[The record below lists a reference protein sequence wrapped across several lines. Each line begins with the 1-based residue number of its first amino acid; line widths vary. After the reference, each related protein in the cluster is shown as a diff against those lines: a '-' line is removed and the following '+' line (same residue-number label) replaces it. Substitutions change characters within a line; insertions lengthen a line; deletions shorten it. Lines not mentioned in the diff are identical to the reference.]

1 MKHKADGDD
10 ARQALR
16 ESEERYRML
25 ADNVRDV
32 IWSADLDLRFT
43 YFSPSVER
51 LRGYS
56 VEESLAQ
63 SVQELLTPDSYE
75 LAMKIFSEELSRKRA
90 EQSDP
95 FRTRT
100 MELEVTCKDGSTIWT
115 ESRTNVL
122 FDAKGE
128 PVGIMGVTRDI
139 AERKRVE
146 DALRESEEKYRSIFE
161 SIQDVYAEV
170 SADDGTILEIS
181 PSIEKVGGLKREE
194 MIGKR
199 MVDFYA
205 TVQDREMLLEKLA
218 KTGSLS
224 DYPVDLINK
233 EGEAV
238 PCSLSIRLLTDEEGR
253 PVKVVGTMR
262 DVTARK
268 SAEQELER
276 LNMELEQRVE
286 RRTAEL
292 SRTNELLRREIAER
306 LQVEKESAELQKTL
320 IQAQKMEAV
329 GTLAGGIAHDFNN
342 LLQAVQGYAGLLML
356 DKSDGDPGYRELR
369 EICRAAERGGEL
381 SRRLLTFSR
390 NVESRTLPLD
400 LNLQVRQAREL
411 LERVIPKMIDIKI
424 RLAPDL
430 EIIEADP
437 TQIEQILMNLGVNAR
452 DAMPSGGELTIATE
466 NVTLDE
472 FSADA
477 RPEVAPGKYVLLEVS
492 DNGQGMDKDT
502 LEHIFEPF
510 YTTKE
515 VGHGT
520 GLGLA
525 MVYGIVK
532 NHNGHIECR
541 STPGRGTVFRLYF
554 PAILQAPEAAP
565 EGEPGAIE
573 RGDETILLVEDE
585 EPVRDIGKTSLE
597 HYGYTVVTA
606 ENGEKALEIYREKG
620 DEIAL
625 VLLDLIMPGMGGK
638 RCLEE
643 ILSLDPRARV
653 VIASGVAEADSR
665 EEMVKAGARDFID
678 KPFDVAQ
685 MLSVARKV
693 LDQD

>member
-1 MKHKADGDD
+1 MKQKANDDD
-10 ARQALR
+10 ARRALR
-16 ESEERYRML
+16 ESEERYRLL

-32 IWSADLDLRFT
+32 IWSADLELRFT

-56 VEESLAQ
+56 VEESLAH
-63 SVQELLTPDSYE
+63 SVQELLTPASYE
-75 LAMKIFSEELSRKRA
+75 LAMEVFSEELAREGS
-90 EQSDP
+90 EGTDP

-100 MELEVTCKDGSTIWT
+100 MELEVTCKDGSTVWT
-115 ESRTNVL
+115 ESRTNML
-122 FDAKGE
+122 FDVNGE
-128 PVGIMGVTRDI
+128 PIGIMGVTRDI

-146 DALRESEEKYRSIFE
+146 NALRESEEKYRSIFE

-170 SADDGTILEIS
+170 SAHDGTILEIS

-194 MIGKR
+194 MVGKR

-205 TVQDREMLLEKLA
+205 NVQAREMLLEKLA

-224 DYPVDLINK
+224 DYPVELINK
-233 EGEAV
+233 KGTAV
-238 PCSLSIRLLTDEEGR
+238 PCSLSIRLVTDEDGR

-268 SAEQELER
+268 KAEEALER
-276 LNMELEQRVE
+276 LNLELEHRVDQ
-286 RRTAEL
+286 RTAEL
-292 SRTNELLRREIAER
+292 SKTNELLRREIAER
-306 LQVEKESAELQKTL
+306 LQAEKESSDLQKTL

-356 DKSDGDPGYRELR
+356 DKSDSDPGYRELR
-369 EICRAAERGGEL
+369 EICRAVERGGEL

-424 RLAPDL
+424 RLAREL

-437 TQIEQILMNLGVNAR
+437 TQIDQILMNLGVNAR
-452 DAMPSGGELTIATE
+452 DAMSAGGELTISTE
-466 NVTLDE
+466 NVTREED
-472 FSADA
+472 
-477 RPEVAPGKYVLLEVS
+477 PNPGKYVLLAVS
-492 DNGQGMDKDT
+492 DTGQGMDKET

-532 NHNGHIECR
+532 NHNGFIECR
-541 STPGRGTVFRLYF
+541 STPGKGTTFRLYF
-554 PAILQAPEAAP
+554 PAILQVPAVVQTADA
-565 EGEPGAIE
+565 GAVE

-585 EPVRDIGKTSLE
+585 EPVRIIGERSLE

-606 ENGEKALEIYREKG
+606 VNGERALEIYSEKQN
-620 DEIAL
+620 EIG
-625 VLLDLIMPGMGGK
+625 VVVLDLIMPGMGGK
-638 RCLEE
+638 RCLQE

-665 EEMVKAGARDFID
+665 EEMAEAGARDFID
-678 KPFDVAQ
+678 KPFDIAQ
-685 MLSVARKV
+685 MLSVVRKV